1 MNDLQ
6 DFDEDG
12 AFFYEDG
19 SFMEDDITHDEL
31 IAIYEAS
38 NPVIDNTVLEGIND
52 INWPE
57 LTHAYG
63 SAADVPAMLRA
74 ALSENKAHREV
85 AYDIILS
92 SIEHQGTV
100 FQATPYAIPFLIKM
114 LLHEQ
119 TPEREYV
126 VVALSQIASAC
137 EGVIAGTIEDETQK
151 QIYKEIRKGL
161 SSYIPFLE
169 HPNPYVRYAIVDLL
183 CCLLEDRDQIL
194 PILNH
199 HFQKEPSEKVRE
211 KITRNLKYY
220 KDKYHFS

>member
-1 MNDLQ
+1 
-6 DFDEDG
+6 
-12 AFFYEDG
+12 
-19 SFMEDDITHDEL
+19 MEDDITNDEL

-38 NPVIDNTVLEGIND
+38 NPVTDNTVLEGIND
-52 INWPE
+52 ISWSE

-92 SIEHQGTV
+92 SIYHQGTV

-119 TPEREYV
+119 TPEKEYV
-126 VVALSQIASAC
+126 VVSLWQIARAC
-137 EGVIAGTIEDETQK
+137 EGVIAGMIEDETQK

-161 SSYIPFLE
+161 NNYIPFLE
-169 HPNPYVRYAIVDLL
+169 HPNPDVRYGIVNLL
-183 CCLLEDRDQIL
+183 CCLLEDREQIL

-199 HFQKEPSEKVRE
+199 HFQKETSEKVRE
-211 KITRNLKYY
+211 NITRNLKYY
-220 KDKYHFS
+220 KDKYQFS